1 MKSSII
7 RAMLTLTAAGAIM
20 AGYGGMPTA
29 SAAPVPST
37 SDTPLWVTATCGENY
52 EVWQNCVA
60 EAGGG
65 SGTGYTFTWDTGKVT
80 SGGTTSQAKAY
91 CPENSGYRYVSVSVT
106 DSNNASASTQVQIWC
121 SPW

>member
-7 RAMLTLTAAGAIM
+7 RALLTLTATGAIA
-20 AGYGGMPTA
+20 AGYGDMPTA
-29 SAAPVPST
+29 SAAPVLST
-37 SDTPLWVTATCGENY
+37 SSTPLWVTATCGDNY

-65 SGTGYTFTWDTGKVT
+65 SGTGYTFTWETGKVT
-80 SGGTTSQAKAY
+80 SGGTTSQAKVN

-106 DSNNASASTQVQIWC
+106 DSNSGYADTQVQIWC